1 VDRPCITYAPAFSGD
16 ATRLAL
22 YQFASRRWRDLI
34 TGGGE
39 FLSHP
44 TWLRDSSRIQLLKS
58 GAIVR
63 VRRADG
69 HLETVVSPDVAR
81 MAQFVSRSPTS
92 PGWLGAAP
100 DGSPLLLRKKSS
112 IEIYALEVEWP

>member
-1 VDRPCITYAPAFSGD
+1 
-16 ATRLAL
+16 
-22 YQFASRRWRDLI
+22 
-34 TGGGE
+34 
-39 FLSHP
+39 
-44 TWLRDSSRIQLLKS
+44 
-58 GAIVR
+58 VR
-63 VRRADG
+63 TADG

-81 MAQFVSRSPTS
+81 MAQFGSRSPTS